1 MFFKNKK
8 NNRQEIKKLMEIY
21 KDLSNPASKEF
32 EKLLNSQLSK
42 IQIEEGK
49 IINGKINKITEKFVF
64 LFVEGLKSEPVL
76 DINELKTMGLSEK
89 IKIGETIPVL
99 LEKIEDKHGE
109 VLVSASKAQKIKG
122 WDKLVEAYEK
132 NEPIMGKITSKCK
145 GGCIVEHLDTGS
157 LMFLPGSQISDKPLK
172 DISHLMNE
180 PQKFALIKLDK
191 VRGNACVSRREII
204 SSFKK
209 EDKAK
214 IIDKYKV
221 GDIIEG
227 AEVKGYSSF
236 GCFFNVNG
244 ELDVLVHL
252 QEISYSRVNHPDE
265 VFNIGEK
272 HNLKVISVDKEKLQ
286 VGCSVKQLSP
296 DPFEHIENYELNKT
310 YKVKVV
316 KIMDFGAFCELEP
329 GLTTLLHSSELSW
342 TKKNVSA
349 KKMFKIGD
357 EIDCVI
363 TEIDKDKRR
372 VAISHRLTQENPFDT
387 FEKNYPVGTI
397 VEGEIV
403 NKNDY
408 SLFVKIE
415 NLDVDAFLHCNDL
428 TYLNNGEEELSKYKK
443 GDKINVKVLEIKSSE
458 QKIRVGL
465 RQTQTDPF
473 EWFKDKS
480 KNQTI
485 TVKVISTDN
494 KGLIV
499 RPEGCEMDF
508 QIKKSAIAINAADAR
523 PNRWTGGEKL
533 DCAIADLDLGK
544 RKVSLSIKLLEEIE
558 KKEALEKYGSEG
570 SGKNL
575 PFSSLSEDLKKK
587 EEEKE

>member
-1 MFFKNKK
+1 
-8 NNRQEIKKLMEIY
+8 MEIY
-21 KDLSNPASKEF
+21 KDLNNPDNQQF

-42 IQIEEGK
+42 VNIEEGK
-49 IINGKINKITEKFVF
+49 IIEGKVNKITEKYVF
-64 LFVEGLKSEPVL
+64 LHVDGLKSEPVL
-76 DINELKTMGLSEK
+76 DINELKTMGLNEK
-89 IKIGETIPVL
+89 IKIGEKISVL
-99 LEKIEDKHGE
+99 LEKLEDKMGE
-109 VLVSASKAQKIKG
+109 VVVSASKAQKIKG

-132 NEPIMGKITSKCK
+132 KMPIMGKITSKCK
-145 GGCIVEHLDTGS
+145 GGCIVEHIDTGS

-214 IIDKYKV
+214 IVDKYKV
-221 GDIIEG
+221 GDIIKG
-227 AEVKGYSSF
+227 AEVKGYSTF

-272 HNLKVISVDKEKLQ
+272 HDLKVISVDKEKLQ
-286 VGCSVKQLSP
+286 VGCSVKQMSP
-296 DPFEHIENYELNKT
+296 DPFEHIQNYELNKV
-310 YKVKVV
+310 YKVKVS

-349 KKMFKIGD
+349 KKMFKVGD
-357 EIDCVI
+357 EVDCII
-363 TEIDKDKRR
+363 TEIDKEKRR
-372 VAISHRLTQENPFDT
+372 VAISHRLTLENPFKV
-387 FEKNYPVGTI
+387 FQKKYPVGT
-397 VEGEIV
+397 VVNGEVI
-403 NKNDY
+403 NKNEY
-408 SLFVKIE
+408 SLFVKVEDI
-415 NLDVDAFLHCNDL
+415 NLDTFLHCNDL

-443 GDKINVKVLEIKSSE
+443 GDKIQVKVLEIKVEE
-458 QKIRVGL
+458 QKIRVGYK
-465 RQTQTDPF
+465 QTQKDPLD
-473 EWFKDKS
+473 WFADKK

-485 TVKVISTDN
+485 TVKIISTDN
-494 KGLIV
+494 KGLTV

-508 QIKKSAIAINAADAR
+508 IIKKSQIAINTADAR
-523 PNRWTGGEKL
+523 PSRFTGGEKI
-533 DCAIADLDLGK
+533 DCAISEIDLDK
-544 RKVSLSIKLLEEIE
+544 RKISLSMKLLEEIE
-558 KKEALEKYGSEG
+558 KREALDKYGSEG

-587 EEEKE
+587 EKKK

>member
-1 MFFKNKK
+1 
-8 NNRQEIKKLMEIY
+8 MEIY
-21 KDLSNPASKEF
+21 KDLTTPASKEF
-32 EKLLNSQLSK
+32 EKLLNSKLSK
-42 IQIEEGK
+42 TQIEEGK
-49 IINGKINKITEKFVF
+49 IIDGKINKITDKFVF

-76 DINELKTMGLSEK
+76 DINELKSMGLGDK
-89 IKIGETIPVL
+89 IKLGETISVL
-99 LEKIEDKHGE
+99 LEKIEDKNGE
-109 VLVSASKAQKIKG
+109 VLVSANKAQKIKG

-145 GGCIVEHLDTGS
+145 GGCIVEHIDTGS

-180 PQKFALIKLDK
+180 PQKFALIKLDR

-214 IIDKYKV
+214 IIEKYNI
-221 GDIIEG
+221 GDIIKN

-272 HNLKVISVDKEKLQ
+272 HDLKVISVDKDKLQ

-296 DPFEHIENYELNKT
+296 DPFEHIENYELGKE

-329 GLTTLLHSSELSW
+329 GLITLLHSSNLTW
-342 TKKNVSA
+342 GKKNASA
-349 KKMFKIGD
+349 KKMFKVNDI
-357 EIDCVI
+357 ISCVI
-363 TEIDKDKRR
+363 TEIDKEKRR
-372 VAISHRLTQENPFDT
+372 VAISHKLTLENPFEV
-387 FEKNYPVGTI
+387 FEKRFPVGTI
-397 VEGEIV
+397 VDAEVV
-403 NKNDY
+403 NKNEY
-408 SLFVKIE
+408 SLFVKVADLEI
-415 NLDVDAFLHCNDL
+415 DAFLHCNDL
-428 TYLNNGEEELSKYKK
+428 TYSNNGDQELINYKK
-443 GDKINVKVLEIKSSE
+443 GDKIKVKILEIKVSD
-458 QKIRVGL
+458 QKIRVGH
-465 RQTQTDPF
+465 RQTQQDPF
-473 EWFKDKS
+473 DWFKDK
-480 KNQTI
+480 KINQTI
-485 TVKVISTDN
+485 TVKIISTDS

-499 RPEGCEMDF
+499 RPEGCEMDLP
-508 QIKKSAIAINAADAR
+508 IKKSNIAINAADTR
-523 PNRWTGGEKL
+523 TSRFTGGERI
-533 DCAIADLDLGK
+533 DCAIQDISIDK
-544 RKVSLSIKLLEEIE
+544 RKVTLSIKLLEEIE
-558 KKEALEKYGSEG
+558 KKEALEKYGAEG

-587 EEEKE
+587 EKK

>member
-1 MFFKNKK
+1 
-8 NNRQEIKKLMEIY
+8 MEIY
-21 KDLSNPASKEF
+21 KDLSNPKSQEF

-49 IINGKINKITEKFVF
+49 IIDGKINKITEKFVF

-76 DINELKTMGLSEK
+76 DINELRGMGLTNK

-99 LEKIEDKHGE
+99 LEKIEDKNGE

-145 GGCIVEHLDTGS
+145 GGCIVEHIDTGS
-157 LMFLPGSQISDKPLK
+157 LMFLPGSQISDKPMK

-214 IIDKYKV
+214 IIEKYKV
-221 GDIIEG
+221 GDIIKN

-316 KIMDFGAFCELEP
+316 KLMDFGAFCELEP
-329 GLTTLLHSSELSW
+329 GLITLLHSSEISW
-342 TKKNVSA
+342 TKKNVPI
-349 KKMFKIGD
+349 KKIFKVGD
-357 EIDCVI
+357 EIECVI

-372 VAISHRLTQENPFDT
+372 VALSHRLTQENPFEV
-387 FEKNYPVGTI
+387 FEKRYPVNSI

-403 NKNDY
+403 NKNEY

-443 GDKINVKVLEIKSSE
+443 GEKIKVKVLEIKPTE

-465 RQTQTDPF
+465 RQTQADPF
-473 EWFKDKS
+473 DWFKDKS

-485 TVKVISTDN
+485 TVKVMTTDN

-499 RPEGCEMDF
+499 RPEGCDMDL

-523 PNRWTGGEKL
+523 PSRWTGGEKL
-533 DCAIADLDLGK
+533 DCAIAELDLVK
-544 RKVSLSIKLLEEIE
+544 RKVVLSIKLLEEIE
-558 KKEALEKYGSEG
+558 KKEALEKYGAEG

-587 EEEKE
+587 EEETE